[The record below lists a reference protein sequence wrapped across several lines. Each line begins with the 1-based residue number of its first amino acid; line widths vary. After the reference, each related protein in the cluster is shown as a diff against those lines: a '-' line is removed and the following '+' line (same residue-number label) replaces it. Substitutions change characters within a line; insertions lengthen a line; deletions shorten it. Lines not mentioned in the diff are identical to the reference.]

1 MARTKRIKACDRCS
15 LTVPILYRVK
25 DRENGEWFFVCDSC
39 LPTIKQSNPFYT
51 YGGTWKA
58 HKKSA

>member
-1 MARTKRIKACDRCS
+1 MRPIRIKACDRCS

-25 DRENGEWFFVCDSC
+25 ERENGEWFFVCDNC
-39 LPTIKQSNPFYT
+39 LPAIKQNNRHYT

-58 HKKSA
+58 QKKAA